1 MLSAE
6 FLHYVA
12 LEKKTSNVPVFKLQS
27 AETIINVLLRVNYW
41 YIKIGREWN
50 ARTEAWIPWLMI
62 CWFLGLEKARTWSEI
77 RPFLEVVNGAIQLF
91 VTLPRQIQ
99 PYWCSLDRTQ
109 QQVESEMNSNAT
121 TTSKQRKHTY
131 RYTEWS
137 NTANDTQLLHTVT
150 DNALVCCCNKP
161 THPSDRPNNK
171 FQFVQTT
178 AAREILLT
186 DRQKG
191 KIKTATLYVYNC
203 IT

>member
-1 MLSAE
+1 MLIPLATVSDFHRTPLSARSS
-6 FLHYVA
+6 LVA
-12 LEKKTSNVPVFKLQS
+12 VRERTATTSARNDVVSGVSSLRCTRKKKTSNVPVFKLQS

-109 QQVESEMNSNAT
+109 QVESEMNSDAKT
-121 TTSKQRKHTY
+121 TK
-131 RYTEWS
+131 
-137 NTANDTQLLHTVT
+137 
-150 DNALVCCCNKP
+150 
-161 THPSDRPNNK
+161 THLPVHWVK
-171 FQFVQTT
+171 
-178 AAREILLT
+178 
-186 DRQKG
+186 
-191 KIKTATLYVYNC
+191 
-203 IT
+203 